1 MNEAFTVVG
10 LTNKLYLSRALR
22 AWTSSNIIA
31 GSDTTAIFLR
41 TMFHQLLTHPESL
54 ARLRAEL
61 DAAAARGALSETT
74 TWKESQALPYLSAC
88 FKEAGRVHPPF
99 GLHLERVVP
108 AGGLEVCGTALPAG
122 TIVGMNAWVVHRDE
136 EIFGSDADTWRPE
149 RWLDGDEVRIKR
161 MDAALSMYPFNPFAP
176 IS

>member
-1 MNEAFTVVG
+1 MG
-10 LTNKLYLSRALR
+10 RALR

-54 ARLRAEL
+54 TRLREEL
-61 DAAAARGALSETT
+61 DSAATNGALSETT
-74 TWKESQALPYLSAC
+74 TWKESQVLPYLSAC

-108 AGGLEVCGTALPAG
+108 PGGLEVCGKTLPAG
-122 TIVGMNAWVVHRDE
+122 TIVGMNAWVVHRDPN
-136 EIFGSDADTWRPE
+136 IFGPDADAWRPE
-149 RWLDGDEVRIKR
+149 RWLEADEMHKKR
-161 MDAALSMYPFNPFAP
+161 MDAALSM
-176 IS
+176 